1 MTLSLTAPEFDLFR
15 DLIEKECGISVHNDK
30 MYLIETRLMKL
41 VLENGCENFGEFY
54 HKAKHDNPLKDK
66 IVDAMTTN
74 ETLWFRDNT
83 PYIALKEYLFP
94 MMVEQMKSG
103 QRSELNI
110 WSAACSTGQEPYSIA
125 MLAHEYARQTG
136 NKELISGR
144 MNIFA
149 TDISPSALMIAKIG
163 RYDPLSMSRGMTEEL
178 RGRYFE
184 EQNKV
189 AVIKPEIKN
198 MVKFQQMNLL
208 KPFENIGRYDVVLL
222 RNVAIY
228 FSEEFKIN
236 LFKRIT
242 QVMKPNGYL
251 FLGASETLFAY
262 SQDFKNVEFANARF
276 YQLNI

>member
-110 WSAACSTGQEPYSIA
+110 WSAACSTGQEPYSMA
-125 MLAHEYARQTG
+125 MLLCEHFPALSRGAADI
-136 NKELISGR
+136 L
-144 MNIFA
+144 A
-149 TDISPSALMIAKIG
+149 TDISRDAVEKGKTGRFTQVEVNRGLPITLLIKYFKQNGAFWHANDNLRRMINFQIFNLLSPFNFG
-163 RYDPLSMSRGMTEEL
+163 TFDVIFCRYVLI
-178 RGRYFE
+178 YFE
-184 EQNKV
+184 
-189 AVIKPEIKN
+189 
-198 MVKFQQMNLL
+198 QQTKQQILEKLAKSLNPGGCL
-208 KPFENIGRYDVVLL
+208 I
-222 RNVAIY
+222 
-228 FSEEFKIN
+228 
-236 LFKRIT
+236 
-242 QVMKPNGYL
+242 
-251 FLGASETLFAY
+251 LGATETPIGLPAY
-262 SQDFKNVEFANARF
+262 MERVVSGKTTYWKKNA
-276 YQLNI
+276 